1 MVEIKKTTKQ
11 LKNKIINQKYL
22 QRKAYVCYLRRLPVK
37 KDAVLFESQ
46 HGTALDG
53 NIFSLLKCISENPC
67 FAGFSVYLACE
78 SKFKKTAKEILK
90 NGGVFGVTLVK
101 YKSFK
106 YFRILATAGYLVND
120 NTFLGNFVKR
130 PEQIYLNTWHGT
142 PLKTLGKAMKKDYG
156 SIGNA
161 ERNML
166 MSDYL
171 LCPNEFTRDVF
182 VRDYMLE
189 NISDKTTLMLTGYP
203 RNEVFFREDKRSEIR
218 EKFGFGEKKVYAYL
232 PTWRG
237 VVGAVK
243 SGEQNS
249 EILKYLTELD
259 SLLPDDS
266 IMYVKLHPLNSEG
279 IDLKGFKHI
288 VRFPENIDTYT
299 FLNATD
305 ALVTDYSSVMFDYSQ
320 SSGKVVLFTYDEEKY
335 TEERGLYFPLKD
347 LPFER
352 AKDTKKLVEILAK
365 KNTKDLTEFKKKF
378 TEYDAENVSEA
389 ILKRFFFNE
398 KSGLIREEKVPDNGK
413 ENIFIYP
420 GGLEKN
426 GVTTS
431 IVGLLNNVDT
441 EKFNFILAFRI
452 NEVKKNEER
461 LRDFPKTIAHMGYL
475 KNRSMTL
482 FEELFY
488 MIRKKT
494 GVGSARFTEHALLN
508 AAKLDNLRVFG
519 GCRVDTVV
527 QFSGYGD
534 EITVML
540 QKMPCNRIIY
550 AHNDMAS
557 EAKTRK
563 NADLYVL
570 ARAYRSYDSV
580 ACVTKELIPIIT
592 DIAENFAPGGR
603 KPNAV
608 EVKNI
613 IDAKKIREMSE
624 SELKFDTDT
633 EINHDKQALIDVL
646 NSDTKVFV
654 TVGRFSP
661 EKGHKRF
668 IEAFERLKGEG
679 KDTALIIL
687 GGHGKLYDVIKAQ
700 AAASAYADSIF
711 IIKSM
716 SNPYAL
722 LKRCDYFVLPSYYEG
737 FGLVLAEADICGLPC
752 ISTNIVGPRDFMTR
766 YGGKMCEDSRVGIF
780 RGMKDCFENNVPK
793 KLTVDYD
800 EYNTECAEQ
809 FMRLL

>member
-1 MVEIKKTTKQ
+1 MVEIKKTTKR
-11 LKNKIINQKYL
+11 LKNTIVKQKYL
-22 QRKAYVCYLRRLPVK
+22 QRKAYVYDLRRRPVRN
-37 KDAVLFESQ
+37 DAVLFESQ

-53 NIFSLLKCISENPC
+53 NIFALLKCISENPS

-78 SKFKKTAKEILK
+78 PEFRKTAKEILK
-90 NGGVFGVTLVK
+90 NGNVCGVTLVK
-101 YKSFK
+101 YRSFK

-142 PLKTLGKAMKKDYG
+142 PLKTLGKAMKSDYG

-182 VRDYMLE
+182 IRDYMLE
-189 NISDKTTLMLTGYP
+189 NISDKTKLLLTGYP
-203 RNEVFFREDKRSEIR
+203 RNEVFFSEDNRNKVR
-218 EKFGFGEKKVYAYL
+218 EKFGFGEKKIYAYL

-237 VVGAVK
+237 IVGGVCSA
-243 SGEQNS
+243 EQNS
-249 EILKYLTELD
+249 EIRKYLAELD
-259 SLLPDDS
+259 ELLPDDG
-266 IMYVKLHPLNSEG
+266 MMFVKLHPLNALG
-279 IDLKGFKHI
+279 MDLKGFRHI
-288 VRFPENIDTYT
+288 FAFPENIDTYT

-305 ALVTDYSSVMFDYSQ
+305 ALVTDYSSVMFDYSL
-320 SSGKVVLFTYDEEKY
+320 SNRKVVLFTYDEEKY
-335 TEERGLYFPLKD
+335 TKERGLYFPLTD

-352 AKDTKKLVEILAK
+352 AKDTKKLAEILAG
-365 KNTKDLTEFKKKF
+365 KNTADLTEFKKKF
-378 TEYDAENVSEA
+378 TCYDRENVSEA
-389 ILKRFFFNE
+389 ILKKVFFNE
-398 KSGLIREEKVPDNGK
+398 ESGLIKEEKIPDNGK

-441 EKFNFILAFRI
+441 GKFNFILAFRI

-461 LRDFPKTIAHMGYL
+461 LKDFPETIAHMGYL
-475 KNRSMTL
+475 KSRSMTL
-482 FEELFY
+482 LEEVFY

-494 GVGSARFTEHALLN
+494 GVGSARFTERALVN
-508 AAKLDNLRVFG
+508 AAKLDNMRVFG

-550 AHNDMAS
+550 SHNDMAS

-563 NADLYVL
+563 NVDLYVL
-570 ARAYRSYDSV
+570 ARAYRSYESV
-580 ACVTKELIPIIT
+580 ACVTKELIPIVT
-592 DIAENFAPGGR
+592 DIADNYAPGGR

-613 IDAKKIREMSE
+613 IDDKKIREMSE
-624 SELKFDTDT
+624 HELKFDADT
-633 EINHDKQALIDVL
+633 EINHDKQALLDVL

-654 TVGRFSP
+654 TIGRFSP
-661 EKGHKRF
+661 EKGHRRF

-679 KDTALIIL
+679 KDIALIIL
-687 GGHGKLYDVIKAQ
+687 GGHGKLYDEVRAQ
-700 AAASAYADSIF
+700 AAASRYADSIF

-722 LKRCDYFVLPSYYEG
+722 LKKCDYFVLPSYYEG

-766 YGGKMCEDSRVGIF
+766 YGGKMCDDSRVGIF
-780 RGMKDCFENNVPK
+780 HGMKDCLENNVPK
-793 KLTVDYD
+793 KLNVDYD
-800 EYNTECAEQ
+800 EYNKECAGQ
-809 FMRLL
+809 FVRLL